1 MKEIVQIN
9 LDNEMD
15 LILAHK
21 RCMKIAEMCGMASSL
36 QTRFATAVS
45 EVARCA
51 IAQGKDSLLVLN
63 INIIKATQK
72 EITAIITDNVDLKSC
87 SPDAFIYASK
97 ISHHIEYQY
106 SNNQSV
112 TKISLPIPSPG
123 LLSETKI
130 KTLIDYFKFET
141 PLSPYDEIRKK
152 NIELIALSEKL
163 AESENKYKQL
173 ANTIPILICVI
184 NERNNVLLVN
194 ESLENYLDKPLL
206 SFDRK
211 TLMNFIHTEDIDGIL
226 EGWNK
231 AKQNRSNFLGE
242 TRIKKDSNYIWHL
255 ISIVPNK
262 TEDGSFNSWLVYFVD
277 INAQKMMVETLK
289 DNTQL
294 KLIQHELES
303 ANSKLRFKNK
313 ELEQFAYIASHDLQ
327 EPLRKIMIMLS
338 RAGEHLSEDQKKK
351 YYFDRITSAAGRL
364 SNLITD
370 VLNYS
375 RIENKEQYFEKVDL
389 NKIIIDVLGDLSLVI
404 EEKHAV
410 INVNPLPTVF
420 GLDTQL
426 RQLLY
431 NLINNALKFNAKQPS
446 VKVLHE
452 NVPKDEHL
460 PIGAENYEVIAISDN
475 GIGMD
480 SKYSNRIFD
489 MFQRLHERDQYGG
502 NGIGLAL
509 CRRII
514 ENHNGI
520 INFTSKPDEGTTFWI
535 YFPKNKL
542 YSAKLSLKNQSSN

>member
-1 MKEIVQIN
+1 MIREIIQIN

-21 RCMKIAEMCGMASSL
+21 RCMKIAEMCGMASSF
-36 QTRFATAVS
+36 QTRFSTAVS

-51 IAQGKDSLLVLN
+51 IAKGTNSLLVLGLN
-63 INIIKATQK
+63 IKKATQK
-72 EITAIITDNVDLKSC
+72 EIIAVITDTADLKSC
-87 SPDAFIYASK
+87 SPEAFIYASK
-97 ISHHIEYQY
+97 ISGNIQY
-106 SNNQSV
+106 HYTDNQSE
-112 TKISLPIPSPG
+112 TKISQPISAPG

-130 KTLIDYFKFET
+130 KSIIDYFKFEP

-173 ANTIPILICVI
+173 ANTIPILICVL

-194 ESLENYLDKPLL
+194 ESLENYLELPLL
-206 SFDRK
+206 AFDRK
-211 TLMNFIHTEDIDGIL
+211 TLSNFIHPEDIDNLL

-231 AKQNRSNFLGE
+231 AKQNRSDFLGE
-242 TRIKKDSNYIWHL
+242 TRIKNGSNYIWHL
-255 ISIVPNK
+255 TSIIPNK
-262 TEDGSFNSWLVYFVD
+262 AEDGSFNSWLVYFVD
-277 INAQKMMVETLK
+277 INAQKMIVETLK

-294 KLIQHELES
+294 KLIQSELES

-338 RAGEHLSEDQKKK
+338 RAGEHLSEDQKKN
-351 YYFDRITSAAGRL
+351 YYFDRITLAAGRL

-375 RIENKEQYFEKVDL
+375 RIDNKTQQFEEVDL
-389 NKIIIDVLGDLSLVI
+389 DNVLVEVLGDLSLVI
-404 EEKHAV
+404 EEKNAIV
-410 INVNPLPTVF
+410 NVNPLPKVR

-426 RQLLY
+426 RQLFY
-431 NLINNALKFNAKQPS
+431 NLINNALKFTTIQPT
-446 VKVLHE
+446 VTV
-452 NVPKDEHL
+452 NYGDIPKDEKL
-460 PIGAENYEVIAISDN
+460 LGSPENYYIISVADN

-480 SKYSNRIFD
+480 SKYSERIFD

-514 ENHNGI
+514 ENHNGL
-520 INFTSKPDEGTTFWI
+520 INFNSKPGEGTTFWI
-535 YFPKNKL
+535 YLPKK
-542 YSAKLSLKNQSSN
+542 

>member
-21 RCMKIAEMCGMASSL
+21 RCMKIAEMCGMASSF

-51 IAQGKDSLLVLN
+51 IAKGKDSLLVLN
-63 INIIKATQK
+63 INIIKATRK
-72 EITAIITDNVDLKSC
+72 EITAIITDTVDLKSC
-87 SPDAFIYASK
+87 SPEAFIYASK
-97 ISHHIEYQY
+97 ISNHIEYIF
-106 SNNQSV
+106 SDNQSI
-112 TKISLPIPSPG
+112 TRISQPIPSPG

-130 KTLIDYFKFET
+130 NSLIDYFKFEP

-173 ANTIPILICVI
+173 ANTIPVLICVV
-184 NERNNVLLVN
+184 NDRNNVLLVN
-194 ESLENYLDKPLL
+194 ESLENYLEMPFLT
-206 SFDRK
+206 FDRK
-211 TLMNFIHTEDIDGIL
+211 TLFNFIHTEDIDALL
-226 EGWNK
+226 EGWNR
-231 AKQNRSNFLGE
+231 ARQNRSDFIGE
-242 TRIKKDSNYIWHL
+242 TRIKKGSNYIWHL
-255 ISIVPNK
+255 VTIIPNK
-262 TEDGSFNSWLVYFVD
+262 AEDGSFNSWLVYFVD
-277 INAQKMMVETLK
+277 INAQKMIVETLK
-289 DNTQL
+289 DNTEL
-294 KLIQHELES
+294 KLIQRELES

-351 YYFDRITSAAGRL
+351 YYFDRITHAAGRL

-375 RIENKEQYFEKVDL
+375 RIDNKESHFEEVDL
-389 NKIIIDVLGDLSLVI
+389 DTTIIEVLGDLSLVI
-404 EEKHAV
+404 EEKNAV
-410 INVNPLPTVF
+410 INVNPLPKVR

-426 RQLLY
+426 RQLFY
-431 NLINNALKFNAKQPS
+431 NLINNALKFNIEQPTVTVS
-446 VKVLHE
+446 YE
-452 NVPKDEHL
+452 DVPKDEKL
-460 PIGAENYEVIAISDN
+460 FTSAENYHVISISDN

-480 SKYSNRIFD
+480 GKYSDRIFD

-514 ENHNGI
+514 ENHNGM
-520 INFTSKPDEGTTFWI
+520 INFNSKPGEGTTFWI
-535 YFPKNKL
+535 YLPK
-542 YSAKLSLKNQSSN
+542 